1 MCATWKNV
9 LIHSK
14 DLERAINYRRVMDF
28 VYKYLKSAQSALRFK
43 EGNQRIF
50 KKEMR
55 EYSVE
60 RDQFTTTFFSS
71 LKIL

>member
-1 MCATWKNV
+1 MCPTWRNV

-14 DLERAINYRRVMDF
+14 NLERAINYRRVMDF
-28 VYKYLKSAQSALRFK
+28 VYKYLKIAQSALRFK
-43 EGNQRIF
+43 ERNQRIF

-60 RDQFTTTFFSS
+60 RDQYTTTFFS
-71 LKIL
+71 